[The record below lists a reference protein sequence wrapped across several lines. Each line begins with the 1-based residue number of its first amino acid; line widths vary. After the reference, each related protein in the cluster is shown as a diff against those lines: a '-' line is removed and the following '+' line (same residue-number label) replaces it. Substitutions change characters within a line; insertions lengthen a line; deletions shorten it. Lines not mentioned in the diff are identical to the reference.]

1 LRGAYQKCISLWYIL
16 FDMKNLSLKLDENVF
31 AETEKITE
39 ALKMPRNR
47 YINAA
52 IEFYNSHHSKL
63 LLRKKLGVESMLVRG
78 NSMDI
83 LRDMELLE
91 DGSQD

>member
-1 LRGAYQKCISLWYIL
+1 
-16 FDMKNLSLKLDENVF
+16 MKNLSLKLDENVF

-52 IEFYNSHHSKL
+52 IEFYNSYHSKL
-63 LLRKKLGVESMLVRG
+63 LLRKRLGVESMLVRSS
-78 NSMDI
+78 SMDI